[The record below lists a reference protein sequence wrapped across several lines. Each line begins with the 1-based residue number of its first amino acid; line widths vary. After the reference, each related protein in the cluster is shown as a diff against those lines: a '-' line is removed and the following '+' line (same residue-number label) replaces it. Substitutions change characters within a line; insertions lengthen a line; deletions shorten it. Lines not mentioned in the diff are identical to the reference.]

1 MNSLGR
7 VERVLLDQEQK
18 PAERFSWQFA
28 CLGVALMQSL
38 TESSFAPVDALAT
51 VERWVWFCLLLLVP
65 ISASPL
71 IPLGPGTLARPLA
84 AVPAGILLLLAA
96 FRFLILKQTPKLDR
110 RGFMPLAI
118 FFAYVVISGL
128 VLVIL
133 QRPSVFK
140 GQDPL
145 DSLIRAVLTLS
156 VGIVFYFVACLQI
169 RTVDDIRNTIRYLFF
184 GMTASVALAAFQAL
198 ALAAGGDTLRAA
210 QAITDAFAVHYQNLQ
225 SRAQGMTFEPS
236 WLATQIIVLLIP
248 ALIAASISK
257 QECVFV
263 PRQKY
268 QTLRLASGYAVAI
281 VGLLCAGSRFG
292 LVAIIT
298 MLIASGLVAARRG
311 RFFVTVALLSVLPV
325 GGAGLYFMSGLGTG
339 AGSSYVLG
347 PVIYLARAEDLDA
360 SDADAS
366 AALTNALAVASRVA
380 GMQAAAGMWIDHPLL
395 GVSFGNNFRFFGRY
409 APDWIFLTSAFT
421 QGNREIAGWLDPSAP
436 EKGTARNMV
445 LRLLSETGLIGFFM
459 FGVFLGG
466 QLFQGPA
473 RDSYHGYFRLAVAMG
488 LGLGFLNLDTFVDPF
503 LWLPVAICSAL
514 NRLRLAH
521 HGIPPADQT
530 LVAGTF

>member
-1 MNSLGR
+1 
-7 VERVLLDQEQK
+7 
-18 PAERFSWQFA
+18 
-28 CLGVALMQSL
+28 MQSR

-51 VERWVWFCLLLLVP
+51 IERWLWFCLLLLVP

-71 IPLGPGTLARPLA
+71 VPLGPGTLARPLA
-84 AVPAGILLLLAA
+84 VVPAGILLLLAA
-96 FRFLILKQTPKLDR
+96 FRFLILNQTPQLAR
-110 RGFMPLAI
+110 RGFVPLGL
-118 FFAYVVISGL
+118 FFIYVMTSGL
-128 VLVIL
+128 LLVIM
-133 QRPSVFK
+133 QPPSIFK
-140 GQDPL
+140 GQEPF
-145 DSLIRAVLTLS
+145 DSLIRALLTLA

-169 RTVDDIRNTIRYLFF
+169 RTVDDIRQTIRYLFF
-184 GMTASVALAAFQAL
+184 GMAASVALAAFQAL
-198 ALAAGGDTLRAA
+198 ALAVGGDTLRAA
-210 QAITDAFAVHYQNLQ
+210 QSITDVFAVHYQALQ

-292 LVAIIT
+292 LVAIMT
-298 MLIASGLVAARRG
+298 MLICSGFVAARRG
-311 RFFVTVALLSVLPV
+311 RIVATVALLSVLSA
-325 GGAGLYFMSGLGTG
+325 GGAGLYFMSSLGTG

-347 PVIYLARAEDLDA
+347 PVVYLAGVSDLNT
-360 SDADAS
+360 SDSNAS
-366 AALTNALAVASRVA
+366 AELTNALAVASRLA

-436 EKGTARNMV
+436 EKGTAHNMM
-445 LRLLSETGLIGFFM
+445 LRLLSETGLIGFAT
-459 FGVFLGG
+459 FGVFLIG
-466 QLFQGPA
+466 QLFCGPV
-473 RDSYHGYFRLAVAMG
+473 RDGYQGYFRLASAMA
-488 LGLGFLNLDTFVDPF
+488 LVLGFLNLDTFVDPF

-514 NRLRLAH
+514 NRQEDNAEQYRTGFDLS
-521 HGIPPADQT
+521 QT
-530 LVAGTF
+530 RTSASI